1 MAQLVERILGKDE
14 VRSSNLRISTISFLS
29 YYLVILLK
37 NLSFIKI
44 QLFLTYLL
52 LIVKKVISS
61 LDLFNNWYYNPTLKS
76 QVVQLP
82 PVLSSE

>member
-14 VRSSNLRISTISFLS
+14 VRSSNLRISTISYPS

-37 NLSFIKI
+37 IFPVIKI

-76 QVVQLP
+76 QVVQ
-82 PVLSSE
+82 